1 MKENLRY
8 LALLS
13 VGILCAGILFICFI
27 KYLFPV
33 LIPFLIAW
41 LVASVTVS
49 PARKLSERIKAP
61 ERIIRLISSLLIALI
76 FVASAVLIL
85 WRTTTA
91 LWSFLVDISEQNRLY
106 DLLTTLL
113 SKDIPFLGG
122 ILPEELASRVSEAFD
137 SVISSVLSTVAGW
150 VTTLAG
156 GVPQLFFFLLVTLIS
171 LVYFALDYDK
181 ITNFVKSA
189 LPEKAVKLLS
199 KCRVGIIVVLKKY
212 VLSYSLIML
221 ITYITLLLGFLILGI
236 SHAAVAALFIAILD
250 ILPVLGVG
258 TVLVPWSIYE
268 LAVGNSALG
277 IGLIIL
283 FVVNSVIRQLSEP
296 KIVGK
301 SLDIHPL
308 LTLIMLYVG
317 YALFGI
323 FGMLLLPIAAVCII
337 SILKGDKSANV
348 A

>member
-13 VGILCAGILFICFI
+13 VGTLSAGILLICFI

-33 LIPFLIAW
+33 LTPFLIAW
-41 LVASVTVS
+41 LVASVTVT
-49 PARKLSERIKAP
+49 PAKRLAERIKAP
-61 ERIIRLISSLLIALI
+61 ERIIRLVSSLLIALI

-156 GVPQLFFFLLVTLIS
+156 GVPQLFFFMLVTLIS

-181 ITNFVKSA
+181 ITDFVKSA
-189 LPEKAVKLLS
+189 LPEKAVSLLS
-199 KCRVGIIVVLKKY
+199 KCRTGVITVLKKY

-221 ITYITLLLGFLILGI
+221 ITYITLLTGFLILGI
-236 SHAAVAALFIAILD
+236 SHAAVVALFIAILD

-268 LAVGNSALG
+268 LAVGNGALG
-277 IGLIIL
+277 IGLIVL

-317 YALFGI
+317 YSLFGI
-323 FGMLLLPIAAVCII
+323 FGMLLLPVAAVCI
-337 SILKGDKSANV
+337 SSVLKGNKAADV